1 MVSKSTPHGYN
12 RLEVDGTFTIIAECK
27 SRRSGHNRSVV
38 AGKFKT
44 HATPLGLVVPTLAI
58 RAIWSSE
65 WSNALQPCRGGRA
78 HPPGVNYESDRKK
91 TMTTIIAQTIAADL
105 VGGVTVI
112 LWVICGLFVAVV
124 WILFPFIVC
133 ARLDRIINLLSTPQ
147 GKETKE
153 Q

>member
-1 MVSKSTPHGYN
+1 MSDSGDPACACGTP
-12 RLEVDGTFTIIAECK
+12 A
-27 SRRSGHNRSVV
+27 
-38 AGKFKT
+38 
-44 HATPLGLVVPTLAI
+44 
-58 RAIWSSE
+58 
-65 WSNALQPCRGGRA
+65 WSNFASK
-78 HPPGVNYESDRKK
+78 NRKE

-112 LWVICGLFVAVV
+112 LWVICGLFMAVV

-133 ARLDRIINLLSTPQ
+133 ARLDRIINLLSTPR